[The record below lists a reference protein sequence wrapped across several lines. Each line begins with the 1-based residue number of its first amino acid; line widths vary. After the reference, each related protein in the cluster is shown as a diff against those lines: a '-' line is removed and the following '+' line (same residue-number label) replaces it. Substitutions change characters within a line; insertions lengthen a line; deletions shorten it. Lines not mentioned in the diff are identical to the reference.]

1 MKRYV
6 SLVLLGLVV
15 FGMMV
20 SGCSS
25 SSSSSSPSTL
35 FDVTGTWEVAAVG
48 MGNLVFHLTQD
59 AQGNISG
66 TVDRS
71 VVGASDTGTITGGS
85 NTNNNITINITFSDG
100 MTATFTGTVTDANNM
115 NGRYTDSQQNTD
127 AWSATRSQ

>member
-15 FGMMV
+15 FGIML

-25 SSSSSSPSTL
+25 SSSSSSPSKL
-35 FDVTGTWEVAAVG
+35 FDVTGIWVVEKVG
-48 MGNLVFHLTQD
+48 MGNLVFHLNQD

-71 VVGASDTGTITGGS
+71 VVGASDNGTITGGS
-85 NTNNNITINITFSDG
+85 NTNNNITIDIRFDDG
-100 MTATFTGTVTDANNM
+100 MTATFTGTVTDVNNM
-115 NGRYTDSQQNTD
+115 NGRYTDSQNSSD